1 MSERISPDILA
12 EYRRIAGWLETQ
24 AALRGPAGDTMHGL
38 AAEAL
43 NALLDHAEA
52 THAD

>member
-1 MSERISPDILA
+1 MNPDVLA
-12 EYRRIAGWLETQ
+12 EYRKIASWLETQ

-43 NALLDHAEA
+43 NDLLAQEEA
-52 THAD
+52 RS

>member
-1 MSERISPDILA
+1 MQERISPDVLA

-43 NALLDHAEA
+43 NDLLAQVENLND
-52 THAD
+52 